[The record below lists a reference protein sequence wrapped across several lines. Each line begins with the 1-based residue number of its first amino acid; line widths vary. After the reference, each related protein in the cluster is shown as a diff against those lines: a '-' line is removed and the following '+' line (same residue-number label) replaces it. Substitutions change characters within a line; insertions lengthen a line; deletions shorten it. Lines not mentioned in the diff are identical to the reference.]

1 MQEKSDEGRFADFT
15 SSQCNLCVH
24 DASCDEENASGNE
37 YAQR

>member
-1 MQEKSDEGRFADFT
+1 
-15 SSQCNLCVH
+15 VH